1 MWSLPPEMNRSG
13 ARSSAGEQLVRGDSR
28 RVPGV
33 RDHFTCGE
41 PGREAVADFA
51 LDWALAPVPG
61 ELGCPAPLDSKT
73 LHVAGFNSGATVVN
87 PVNVR
92 DGGTAGTSI
101 QTRRGRQART
111 RAILGPS

>member
-41 PGREAVADFA
+41 PGREAVA
-51 LDWALAPVPG
+51 
-61 ELGCPAPLDSKT
+61 
-73 LHVAGFNSGATVVN
+73 GFNSGATVVN